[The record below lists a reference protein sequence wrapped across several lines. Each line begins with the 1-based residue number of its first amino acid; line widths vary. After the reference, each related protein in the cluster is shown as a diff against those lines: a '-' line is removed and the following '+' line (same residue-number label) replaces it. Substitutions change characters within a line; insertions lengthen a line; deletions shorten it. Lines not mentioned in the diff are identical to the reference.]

1 MKKYLHDTGT
11 KHYIEDIYHQFPD
24 LKIIYIAEYRVLHKK
39 LNKVLQ
45 EPNWPFVSFCNLK
58 SLFYLLLF
66 VLICCTTPYHKLSL
80 IVICCH
86 SLLLDLSLVAIHCHS
101 LYHSL
106 PFVVSLVVIRCTTRC
121 HSLLLVVPPVVTRC
135 TTLCLFV
142 IEWFLIISAK

>member
-86 SLLLDLSLVAIHCHS
+86 SLFSI
-101 LYHSL
+101 YHWL
-106 PFVVSLVVIRCTTRC
+106 PFIVVRCTTRC
-121 HSLLLVVPPVVTRC
+121 HSLYHSLSFVVPLVVIRC
-135 TTLCLFV
+135 YSLYHSLSLDASLYV
-142 IEWFLIISAK
+142 FL